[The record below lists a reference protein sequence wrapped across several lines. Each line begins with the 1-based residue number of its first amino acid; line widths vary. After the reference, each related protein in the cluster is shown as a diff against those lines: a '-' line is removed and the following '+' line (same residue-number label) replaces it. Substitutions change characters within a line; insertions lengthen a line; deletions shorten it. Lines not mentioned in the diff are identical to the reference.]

1 MKKRLIQLATGA
13 FVALTFVI
21 YSLHQRSEGSQA
33 VSQVGTTATVT
44 QTPIASTSS
53 SPTPSSASSTIPSSS
68 PIYKDG
74 SFTGTSADAV
84 YGYIQVRATIS
95 GGKLIDVTF
104 LDYPQDRR
112 DSIEI
117 NQQAM
122 PMLKQQAISVQSA
135 QVDGVSGATDTSHA
149 FVQSLNDALTQARV

>member
-1 MKKRLIQLATGA
+1 MKNLIIKASVGT
-13 FVALTFVI
+13 FVLFTFVI

-33 VSQVGTTATVT
+33 ASNVAKSTPASSTSVPTSQSTST
-44 QTPIASTSS
+44 QTGTQASTSS
-53 SPTPSSASSTIPSSS
+53 AT
-68 PIYKDG
+68 YKDG
-74 SFTGTSADAV
+74 SYTGKSFDAI

-95 GGKLIDVTF
+95 GGKLTDITF

-122 PMLKQQAISVQSA
+122 PMLKSEAIAAQSA
-135 QVDGVSGATDTSHA
+135 KVDGVSGATDTSAA
-149 FVQSLNDALTQARV
+149 FEQSLDDALTQARA